1 MTDYVQF
8 LQALDKKRQ
17 AVMFIVEGF
26 NFTVH
31 RIDWENLSTGLTQRD
46 PDLMER
52 LSALN
57 DRFAKLQDLTGGLMK
72 HWMLA
77 NGLAADD
84 FRLVISAMEKHQLID
99 SADLW
104 RGIRLMRNDAAH
116 EYDIDVA
123 FQQKYF
129 NEVQRLGL
137 LMCDWATRVI
147 EWTGKKA

>member
-1 MTDYVQF
+1 MTNYAHF

-17 AVMFIVEGF
+17 AVIFIVEGF
-26 NFTVH
+26 GFTVN
-31 RIDWENLSTGLTQRD
+31 RIDWENLESGLTKRD

-77 NGLAADD
+77 NGLTADD
-84 FRLVISAMEKHQLID
+84 FRLVISTMEKHRLID
-99 SADLW
+99 SADVW
-104 RGIRLMRNDAAH
+104 RAIRLMRNDAAH

-123 FQQKYF
+123 FQKNYF
-129 NEVQRLGL
+129 NEVHRLGL
-137 LMCDWATRVI
+137 LMCDWANRVI
-147 EWTGKKA
+147 EWTGKEV